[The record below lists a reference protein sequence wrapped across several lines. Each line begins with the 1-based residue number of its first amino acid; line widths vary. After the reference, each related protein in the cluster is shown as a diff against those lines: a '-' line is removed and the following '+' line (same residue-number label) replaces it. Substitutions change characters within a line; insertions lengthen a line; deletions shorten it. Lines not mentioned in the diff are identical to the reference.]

1 MRLLL
6 DTHTFIWYVTDNS
19 RLSNQ
24 VVELINDENNEIL
37 LSIASLW
44 EIAIKQN
51 LGKLSFNQPFEIF
64 ITQQL
69 NLNDFRLLDIKISHV
84 TVVATLPLHHR
95 DPFDRILMNNVSH
108 LLKSL
113 KTLHHREPFDRILIA
128 QALAE
133 NIPILSADKIF
144 DAYPIERLW

>member
-1 MRLLL
+1 MILLL

-24 VVELINDENNEIL
+24 VLKLINDKNNEIL

-51 LGKLSFNQPFEIF
+51 LGKLSFNQPLEIF

-84 TVVATLPLHHR
+84 AFVATLPLHHR
-95 DPFDRILMNNVSH
+95 DPFDRI
-108 LLKSL
+108 
-113 KTLHHREPFDRILIA
+113 IIA
-128 QALAE
+128 QSVVE

>member
-1 MRLLL
+1 MRFLL

-24 VVELINDENNEIL
+24 VLELINDENNEIL
-37 LSIASLW
+37 LSVASLW

-84 TVVATLPLHHR
+84 TCCCYTT
-95 DPFDRILMNNVSH
+95 FTS
-108 LLKSL
+108 S
-113 KTLHHREPFDRILIA
+113 
-128 QALAE
+128 
-133 NIPILSADKIF
+133 
-144 DAYPIERLW
+144 

>member
-1 MRLLL
+1 MILLL

-24 VVELINDENNEIL
+24 VLEFINDENNEIL

-51 LGKLSFNQPFEIF
+51 LGKLNFNQPFEIF

-69 NLNDFRLLDIKISHV
+69 NLNDFSLLDIKISHV

-95 DPFDRILMNNVSH
+95 DPFDRIL
-108 LLKSL
+108 
-113 KTLHHREPFDRILIA
+113 IA
-128 QALAE
+128 QALVE

-144 DAYPIERLW
+144 DAYPIRRVW

>member
-24 VVELINDENNEIL
+24 VLELINDENNEIL

-69 NLNDFRLLDIKISHV
+69 NLNDFSLLDINISHV

-95 DPFDRILMNNVSH
+95 DPFDRIL
-108 LLKSL
+108 
-113 KTLHHREPFDRILIA
+113 IA
-128 QALAE
+128 QSVVE
-133 NIPILSADKIF
+133 NIPLLSADKIF
-144 DAYPIERLW
+144 DAYPIRRVW

>member
-24 VVELINDENNEIL
+24 VVELINNENNEIL

-95 DPFDRILMNNVSH
+95 DPFDRIL
-108 LLKSL
+108 
-113 KTLHHREPFDRILIA
+113 IA
-128 QALAE
+128 QSVVE
-133 NIPILSADKIF
+133 NIPLLSADKIF
-144 DAYPIERLW
+144 DAYPIRRVW

>member
-44 EIAIKQN
+44 EIAIKHN
-51 LGKLSFNQPFEIF
+51 LGKLSLNQPFEIF

-69 NLNDFRLLDIKISHV
+69 NLNDFRLLDIKISHI

-95 DPFDRILMNNVSH
+95 DPFDRIL
-108 LLKSL
+108 
-113 KTLHHREPFDRILIA
+113 IA
-128 QALAE
+128 QALVE
-133 NIPILSADKIF
+133 NIPLLSADKIF
-144 DAYPIERLW
+144 DAYPIRRVW